1 MRGILVS
8 NPGGPEVLKLSD
20 LPDPELTDGRVLI
33 EVKTAGINYSDI
45 LARLATGTD
54 TSLPFIPGK
63 EVAGVVLDVGKEV
76 KEICAGDRV
85 AVASD
90 EASGG
95 YAEYITAP
103 WRHVVKLP
111 AYTDFDTGATI
122 MLQGLTAHYLS
133 DTTYPIEPGHKVLI
147 HAGAGG
153 MGRILTQIAK
163 KRGAFVFTTVSTHA
177 KAQASLEAGADHVI
191 LYTEQD
197 FCSEIQRITSGHGVN
212 VVYDGVG
219 KDTFMKGLGCLA
231 VRGCLVLHSH
241 NSGLPEPISPRVL
254 LDHSRFITYPSLWD
268 HIYERETL
276 LRRTEDLFSWIASGE
291 LKLKIWDTF
300 DLDEATEAHRQLES
314 RETMGKLLFR
324 VG

>member
-1 MRGILVS
+1 
-8 NPGGPEVLKLSD
+8 
-20 LPDPELTDGRVLI
+20 
-33 EVKTAGINYSDI
+33 
-45 LARLATGTD
+45 
-54 TSLPFIPGK
+54 
-63 EVAGVVLDVGKEV
+63 
-76 KEICAGDRV
+76 
-85 AVASD
+85 
-90 EASGG
+90 
-95 YAEYITAP
+95 
-103 WRHVVKLP
+103 
-111 AYTDFDTGATI
+111 
-122 MLQGLTAHYLS
+122 
-133 DTTYPIEPGHKVLI
+133 
-147 HAGAGG
+147 